1 MQARARGAWR
11 TQVTAARCAP
21 SLAGPP
27 LRRGRGSCGGRR
39 GPPVAAGLGAGQA
52 RAPRPLLGQRP
63 EKPEHPGPAAEGLT
77 GGVRSRPRGGGGGGG
92 CLRVP
97 IARRESWRRLGCLLL
112 EGLPALRVVSPRAG
126 GRWGDSVGVRV
137 REGPRPPFA
146 LGACCRP
153 AWLRLPQRG
162 TKIER

>member
-92 CLRVP
+92 LSAGPHRTPRKLASSWLPAFGGASRPQGCVPPRGRAVGRLR
-97 IARRESWRRLGCLLL
+97 RREGS
-112 EGLPALRVVSPRAG
+112 
-126 GRWGDSVGVRV
+126 
-137 REGPRPPFA
+137 
-146 LGACCRP
+146 
-153 AWLRLPQRG
+153 
-162 TKIER
+162 